1 MEDLEKTQDLTY
13 QCMLCKRIKHGETWV
28 VVPHWERKLE
38 GKRVSHI
45 ICRPCFVDKYGG
57 ADEEDE

>member
-13 QCMLCKRIKHGETWV
+13 QCMLCKRIKQDGVWV
-28 VVPHWERKLE
+28 VIPHWERKLE
-38 GKRVSHI
+38 GKCVSHI

-57 ADEEDE
+57 ADEED